1 MTVRRVRAHDRFPSG
16 DSQAL
21 LEGPSDPARPTARDA
36 PTFKDG
42 IDNLDR
48 YLPAV
53 IALPDGWQAWL
64 VKYRGE
70 RDAGTTVYAVDLGI
84 AKAAMLR
91 ILPST
96 EESSVATTRSPPSR
110 SHDRDRMLG

>member
-42 IDNLDR
+42 IDDLDR
-48 YLPAV
+48 
-53 IALPDGWQAWL
+53 
-64 VKYRGE
+64 
-70 RDAGTTVYAVDLGI
+70 
-84 AKAAMLR
+84 
-91 ILPST
+91 
-96 EESSVATTRSPPSR
+96 
-110 SHDRDRMLG
+110 